1 MFSRNLALPVAPFSS
16 HSVPTLG
23 QRSRRAER
31 IEEVHA
37 GKVLF
42 VVRNDNAVVRLPDR
56 RNDHVESTPRSPCVR
71 ALGHETC
78 QMSAASSSKANT
90 RPRKSAW
97 GPSGPLNHSSS
108 SLRFFPDGFSKMPR
122 YISARLKEQMN
133 RSSSTC
139 LAIHSVSGWDGRGF
153 VALLIMLVSRRYRV
167 ID

>member
-1 MFSRNLALPVAPFSS
+1 MSRALLGRPAC
-16 HSVPTLG
+16 VP
-23 QRSRRAER
+23 RDMRRA
-31 IEEVHA
+31 
-37 GKVLF
+37 
-42 VVRNDNAVVRLPDR
+42 
-56 RNDHVESTPRSPCVR
+56 
-71 ALGHETC
+71 
-78 QMSAASSSKANT
+78 QMSAASSLKANT

-122 YISARLKEQMN
+122 YISPRLKEQMN

-167 ID
+167 IDLFFCPYQTDARSSARRQPAVNDEELPKCHLFLPWVYGK